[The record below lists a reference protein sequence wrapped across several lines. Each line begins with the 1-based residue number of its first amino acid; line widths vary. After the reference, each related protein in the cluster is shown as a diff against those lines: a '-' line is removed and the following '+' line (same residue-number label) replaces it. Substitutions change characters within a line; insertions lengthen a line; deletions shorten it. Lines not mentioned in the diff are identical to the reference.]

1 VALYCAALFSF
12 PSNQR
17 GKRQLEI
24 ETHQSEGSG
33 NQEEMAHIP
42 PALVS
47 GREGIVTLSSG
58 EL

>member
-1 VALYCAALFSF
+1 MALYCAALFSF